1 MPSDALRYI
10 DEFMRQDLKNIEDFE
25 GLYAH
30 QIDGDNIGYLE
41 DVISLL
47 EMRIASLEQVSKK
60 LKLRRNNYYLGLV
73 SVLSESD

>member
-10 DEFMRQDLKNIEDFE
+10 DEFMKQDLNIEDFE

>member
-1 MPSDALRYI
+1 MPSDVLRYI
-10 DEFMRQDLKNIEDFE
+10 DEFMRQDIKNIEDFE

-47 EMRIASLEQVSKK
+47 EMRIASLEQVCMK
-60 LKLRRNNYYLGLV
+60 LKLRRNSYYMRLVRGL
-73 SVLSESD
+73 SDSD